1 MAVQIWDELARAPL
15 PLPLMSSSRPGP
27 SPHPPTDASP
37 ILSSPPHLVDAL
49 MSSTVRRGGTMMSSV
64 ALVEGSRMSRQ
75 ASPAPTAFPIEPCG
89 LLQRRSRWAVRA
101 PSTAQQAPFT
111 YPQPPS
117 LTKKIC
123 IHHLH
128 SPAGTHL
135 PSPLDGDSEI
145 HKTVTTSCGWAE
157 GLRRPP
163 LGYCGGRVE
172 ATATFSSSYS
182 SSTAVMLPTQPKCS
196 TTMRMTPGHPP
207 PLANEVGG
215 VERRLAMRSL
225 SSLL

>member
-1 MAVQIWDELARAPL
+1 MARLGGADLGRA
-15 PLPLMSSSRPGP
+15 SSSS
-27 SPHPPTDASP
+27 SP
-37 ILSSPPHLVDAL
+37 SPPHVFLTAGAL
-49 MSSTVRRGGTMMSSV
+49 SSSPNRCLSYPLLSTPPSRRADEFNGAARGNNDELSSN
-64 ALVEGSRMSRQ
+64 EPTSFS
-75 ASPAPTAFPIEPCG
+75 SPTAFPIEPCR

-111 YPQPPS
+111 HPQPPS
-117 LTKKIC
+117 LTEKIC

-128 SPAGTHL
+128 SPSGTHL

-172 ATATFSSSYS
+172 ATATSSSSYS
-182 SSTAVMLPTQPKCS
+182 SSTAVMLPTRPKCS

-207 PLANEVGG
+207 LLANEVGG